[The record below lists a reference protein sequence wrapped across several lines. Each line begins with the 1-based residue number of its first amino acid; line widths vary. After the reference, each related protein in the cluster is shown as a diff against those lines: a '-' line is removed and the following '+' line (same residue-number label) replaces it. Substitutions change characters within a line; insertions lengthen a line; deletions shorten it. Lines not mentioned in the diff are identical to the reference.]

1 MAVHQSKS
9 KALSN
14 QHPRQAGT
22 FGSAVGQTR
31 KPQHKPKRASPGR
44 FERRGR
50 QLFRFREAVG
60 KTVEFVEMGT
70 SADFPCVEIGFTDKT
85 ALHFLI
91 EPRLTMEP
99 SYSDWRTGNLRPLLE
114 WPAQE
119 TE

>member
-1 MAVHQSKS
+1 MAVHQGKS
-9 KALSN
+9 KALSR
-14 QHPRQAGT
+14 QH
-22 FGSAVGQTR
+22 SAISQTR
-31 KPQHKPKRASPGR
+31 RPRHRTRAKAPLKPKRGS
-44 FERRGR
+44 R
-50 QLFRFREAVG
+50 QLYRFREAAG

-99 SYSDWRTGNLRPLLE
+99 TYSDWTTGNLRPLLE
-114 WPAQE
+114 WPVRE